1 LAEDYSSNNVMPV
14 APKYIADA
22 AKKALEI
29 RKELPPSRQYGTL
42 VGLARANQLANG
54 ENISDQTLVRMRSY
68 LLRAKENYRSAKSQ
82 GRTAKNS
89 KAIGAYLLWGGPRAL
104 AWVNEQLK
112 TR

>member
-1 LAEDYSSNNVMPV
+1 MPV

-54 ENISDQTLVRMRSY
+54 ENISDDTLLRMRSY
-68 LLRAKENYRSAKSQ
+68 LLRARANYRSAKSQ
-82 GRTAKNS
+82 GKTAENS

-104 AWVNEQLK
+104 AWVEQQLK